1 MGKCYLC
8 GKPTK
13 RKEDI
18 GGNSDGDNVVNVCHS
33 CAILDRL
40 RQYDDKE
47 ITLKELCVEVN
58 DIVGVEIVGVE

>member
-1 MGKCYLC
+1 
-8 GKPTK
+8 
-13 RKEDI
+13 
-18 GGNSDGDNVVNVCHS
+18 VNVCHS